1 MRQANKEPSRRR
13 ATNFKSVTF
22 WKKEVVYVNS
32 YTFLNIFIGKN
43 INQINPHYPVFKENQ
58 VFDLIIMFVEIL
70 IVVPDMVY
78 KNLNKIWKE
87 WI

>member
-1 MRQANKEPSRRR
+1 M
-13 ATNFKSVTF
+13 
-22 WKKEVVYVNS
+22 YVNS

-78 KNLNKIWKE
+78 KNLNKI
-87 WI
+87 